1 MRARLVPGLFVL
13 FWSTGFVGARLG
25 APVSDPFAILA
36 VRFGLAALLLAG
48 VAAAMRAPWPPDW
61 RARGHAV
68 VAGLLV
74 HAVYLGGVF
83 WSIDRGL
90 AAGVSALIVG
100 LQPLLTAALAHPL
113 LGERTTPLQWL
124 GLIAGLGGVALV
136 AWDRLAGGHTGVAPI
151 AASATG
157 LVGITLG
164 TIYQRRF
171 CRTIDIRSGGAI
183 QYATCAAVLGAA
195 AVATGGTH
203 LEWGLRLAG
212 ALAWMVVVLSGLS
225 VALLYRLLAR
235 GEATRVAS
243 LLYLVPGSAA
253 LEAWLLF
260 DERLTAAAIAG
271 LVVVAAAV
279 GLVSAA
285 GARARPQPAAS

>member
-90 AAGVSALIVG
+90 AAGVSALIVSPAYG
-100 LQPLLTAALAHPL
+100 DEAA
-113 LGERTTPLQWL
+113 T
-124 GLIAGLGGVALV
+124 
-136 AWDRLAGGHTGVAPI
+136 
-151 AASATG
+151 
-157 LVGITLG
+157 
-164 TIYQRRF
+164 
-171 CRTIDIRSGGAI
+171 
-183 QYATCAAVLGAA
+183 
-195 AVATGGTH
+195 
-203 LEWGLRLAG
+203 
-212 ALAWMVVVLSGLS
+212 
-225 VALLYRLLAR
+225 
-235 GEATRVAS
+235 
-243 LLYLVPGSAA
+243 
-253 LEAWLLF
+253 F
-260 DERLTAAAIAG
+260 DAIAR
-271 LVVVAAAV
+271 AMPAV
-279 GLVSAA
+279 TTDRR
-285 GARARPQPAAS
+285 RA

>member
-1 MRARLVPGLFVL
+1 MSPRLVPALFVV
-13 FWSTGFVGARLG
+13 FWSTGFIGARLG

-36 VRFGLAALLLAG
+36 VRFALASLVLAPVAL
-48 VAAAMRAPWPPDW
+48 AMGARWPATW
-61 RARGHAV
+61 RERGHAV

-83 WSIDRGL
+83 WSIDAGL

-100 LQPLLTAALAHPL
+100 LQPLLTAALARPL
-113 LGERTTPLQWL
+113 LGELTTPLQWV
-124 GLIAGLGGVALV
+124 GLVVGLGGVALV
-136 AWDRLAGGHTGVAPI
+136 AWDRLAGGHTGVGPVV
-151 AASATG
+151 ASGIG

-171 CRTIDIRSGGAI
+171 CRSIDLRSGGAI
-183 QYATCAAVLGAA
+183 QYAACAAALGLA

-203 LEWGLRLAG
+203 LDWGLRLVG
-212 ALAWMVVVLSGLS
+212 ALAWMVLVLSVLS
-225 VALLYRLLAR
+225 IALLYRLLAR

-243 LLYLVPGSAA
+243 LLYLVPAMAA
-253 LEAWLLF
+253 VMAWLLF

-279 GLVSAA
+279 AVVSAA
-285 GARARPQPAAS
+285 GARARPRPASS